1 MGIPNL
7 TQTITTMKKLFFF
20 LSIIISF
27 SAFSQEYRPY
37 KIKSGKIK
45 YQVIRYK
52 THSKEWT
59 GKQGGFQVKSEQI
72 PFVSETIDY
81 YWDDYGNRARAIA
94 YKVADLNGNKLSAPV
109 KDYEELWIGKK
120 HLFYQ
125 NNNVIIDSA
134 QTRIACLNQPE
145 KLKKYGWFKLMHPS
159 AEKIG
164 YDTIIGE
171 PAVVFRTDKFSDHSL
186 WKGVILQDVSYYADG
201 KGVRTGINLKKRAV
215 ELNSLPKD
223 EKDIF
228 TPVWYQKE
236 MNYLALNLSK
246 IISILNENTNNLLL
260 IGDTGMRPS
269 SGDVILFTID
279 SSNYG
284 KFKVKK
290 IDTLYGVMHF
300 EFVVYNSSGSVV
312 KQKKLEV
319 LRNGNSYNLTKA
331 MTKGSDNSI
340 KDFIWKNNR
349 LFSANTQNKFYWL
362 K

>member
-1 MGIPNL
+1 M
-7 TQTITTMKKLFFF
+7 
-20 LSIIISF
+20 
-27 SAFSQEYRPY
+27 
-37 KIKSGKIK
+37 
-45 YQVIRYK
+45 
-52 THSKEWT
+52 
-59 GKQGGFQVKSEQI
+59 
-72 PFVSETIDY
+72 
-81 YWDDYGNRARAIA
+81 
-94 YKVADLNGNKLSAPV
+94 
-109 KDYEELWIGKK
+109 
-120 HLFYQ
+120 
-125 NNNVIIDSA
+125 
-134 QTRIACLNQPE
+134 
-145 KLKKYGWFKLMHPS
+145 
-159 AEKIG
+159 
-164 YDTIIGE
+164 
-171 PAVVFRTDKFSDHSL
+171 
-186 WKGVILQDVSYYADG
+186 QDVSYYADG